1 MPRLQVRRQ
10 GRLRPADDQD
20 RHAEH
25 DESPQ
30 SDAES
35 KGATPHLQY
44 VVVIHLI
51 PPQTDRPNINSGAE
65 VDSDYYISCEEADV
79 NQRAA
84 PLAHSATMGSVITL
98 GAIKSATGHD
108 AIGQFVEE
116 RILPGTDWNLV
127 RVRRKSTRLEP
138 PHAYWV
144 TYRVILGRG
153 DLVFP
158 EADADPVLESVGSSA
173 IDSGL
178 GALPLEEPA
187 GEGESELPEP
197 AWSEQRELRLAARGV
212 FAGAI
217 WASYRK
223 RIVDVY
229 GGRPCEPLTDLGYPV
244 VFDEQQMVV
253 WFYPVDPNL
262 PGLWRSASEEEV
274 LRLFRNH
281 SGEILG
287 MPGRASVS
295 AVSIELARY
304 LPEISAII
312 RYDIKADPAEASKT
326 VFGKVQPGDRG
337 AESNRVMGEIWR
349 AAELSGGRLAVPRP
363 LGYHPAFELYLQ
375 EAVPGEAIGSDRTKP
390 EFLPSVLHAAD
401 ALASLHE
408 SGIATDKTLPLE
420 TEIGRLDKTLDQFV
434 LVHPKAYFLLRE
446 LLVHVRER
454 LKKTPDEDWLPTH
467 GDYKYDQILHNDGA
481 FSLIDFDYF
490 ARAENSFDLA
500 KYCAYVVPSAPLG
513 WEQSVAAEA
522 ARSAFLQRY
531 RERRPAA
538 TLRRLPIY
546 EAVFL
551 GQRAMTMMWI
561 QARGWDKAAESLL
574 VMAMERLKSRAP

>member
-1 MPRLQVRRQ
+1 M
-10 GRLRPADDQD
+10 
-20 RHAEH
+20 
-25 DESPQ
+25 
-30 SDAES
+30 
-35 KGATPHLQY
+35 
-44 VVVIHLI
+44 
-51 PPQTDRPNINSGAE
+51 
-65 VDSDYYISCEEADV
+65 
-79 NQRAA
+79 
-84 PLAHSATMGSVITL
+84 ITL
-98 GAIKSATGHD
+98 GTIKSATGHD

-144 TYRVILGRG
+144 TYRVLLGRG

-158 EADADPVLESVGSSA
+158 EPDADPVLEPAGVMA
-173 IDSGL
+173 TESGP
-178 GALPLEEPA
+178 GALPLVGSTGEE
-187 GEGESELPEP
+187 EDELPEP
-197 AWSEQRELRLAARGV
+197 TWSEQRELRLAARGI
-212 FAGAI
+212 FDSELWGR
-217 WASYRK
+217 YRQ
-223 RIVDVY
+223 RIVEVY
-229 GGRPCEPLTDLGYPV
+229 GNRPCEPLTNLGYPV
-244 VFDEQQMVV
+244 VFDETQMVV

-262 PGLWRSASEEEV
+262 PGLWRSAREEEV

-287 MPGRASVS
+287 TPGRATISGVTLD
-295 AVSIELARY
+295 LARY

-312 RYDIKADPAEASKT
+312 RYDIRTDPEESAKT
-326 VFGKVQPGDRG
+326 IFGKVQPGGRG
-337 AESNRVMGEIWR
+337 AESNRVMTEIWK
-349 AAELSGGRLAVPRP
+349 AAERSGGRLAVPRP

-375 EAVPGEAIGSDRTKP
+375 ESVPGEAIGSDRTKP

-401 ALASLHE
+401 ALAALHD
-408 SGIATDKTLPLE
+408 SGIATDKELPFE

-434 LVHPKAYFLLRE
+434 LVHPKAFFLLRE
-446 LLVHVRER
+446 LLVHVREKLR
-454 LKKTPDEDWLPTH
+454 KTPGEDWLPTH
-467 GDYKYDQILHNDGA
+467 GDYKYDQILHHEGA

-490 ARAENSFDLA
+490 ALAENSFDLA

-522 ARSAFLQRY
+522 ARTAFLRRY

-538 TLRRLPIY
+538 TLQRLPIY

-574 VMAMERLKSRAP
+574 VMAMERLKSRTP

>member
-1 MPRLQVRRQ
+1 M
-10 GRLRPADDQD
+10 
-20 RHAEH
+20 
-25 DESPQ
+25 
-30 SDAES
+30 
-35 KGATPHLQY
+35 
-44 VVVIHLI
+44 
-51 PPQTDRPNINSGAE
+51 
-65 VDSDYYISCEEADV
+65 IS
-79 NQRAA
+79 
-84 PLAHSATMGSVITL
+84 L
-98 GAIKSATGHD
+98 GTIKSATGHE
-108 AIGQFVEE
+108 AVGQFVQE

-127 RVRRKSTRLEP
+127 RLRRKSTRLEP

-144 TYRVILGRG
+144 TYRVLLGRG

-158 EADADPVLESVGSSA
+158 EPDADPVLE
-173 IDSGL
+173 
-178 GALPLEEPA
+178 PA
-187 GEGESELPEP
+187 GDAASDGTLAIVESAGDGEAELGDP

-212 FAGAI
+212 FDSEI
-217 WASYRK
+217 WAGYRK
-223 RIVDVY
+223 RIVEIY
-229 GGRPCEPLTDLGYPV
+229 GNRACEPLTDLGYPV
-244 VFDEQQMVV
+244 VFDETQMVV

-262 PGLWRSASEEEV
+262 PGLWRSAREEDV
-274 LRLFRNH
+274 LQLFRSH
-281 SGEILG
+281 SSEILG
-287 MPGRASVS
+287 TSGRATIRGVTLD
-295 AVSIELARY
+295 LARY

-312 RYDIKADPAEASKT
+312 RYEIKADPEEASKT
-326 VFGKVQPGDRG
+326 IFGKVQTGGRG
-337 AESNRVMGEIWR
+337 AESNRIMTEIWK
-349 AAELSGGRLAVPRP
+349 AAERSGGRLVVPKP

-375 EAVPGEAIGSDRTKP
+375 DSVPGEAIGSDRTKP

-408 SGIATDKTLPLE
+408 SGIATDKKLPLE

-446 LLVHVRER
+446 LLVHVREK
-454 LKKTPDEDWLPTH
+454 LKKTPGEDWLPTH
-467 GDYKYDQILHNDGA
+467 GDYKYDQILHHEGA
-481 FSLIDFDYF
+481 FSLIDFDSF
-490 ARAENSFDLA
+490 ALAENSFDLA

-574 VMAMERLKSRAP
+574 VMAMERLKSRPT

>member
-1 MPRLQVRRQ
+1 MP
-10 GRLRPADDQD
+10 
-20 RHAEH
+20 
-25 DESPQ
+25 
-30 SDAES
+30 
-35 KGATPHLQY
+35 
-44 VVVIHLI
+44 
-51 PPQTDRPNINSGAE
+51 
-65 VDSDYYISCEEADV
+65 
-79 NQRAA
+79 
-84 PLAHSATMGSVITL
+84 HSATMGTRMITL
-98 GAIKSATGHD
+98 GTIKSATGHD

-153 DLVFP
+153 DLVYP
-158 EADADPVLESVGSSA
+158 EPDADPVLEAAPAAGADPAVGTP
-173 IDSGL
+173 
-178 GALPLEEPA
+178 ALDGVP
-187 GEGESELPEP
+187 GEDEGELPEP

-212 FAGAI
+212 FDTETWVG
-217 WASYRK
+217 YRK
-223 RIVDVY
+223 RILDVY
-229 GGRPCEPLTDLGYPV
+229 GNRPCEPLTGLGYPV
-244 VFDEQQMVV
+244 VFDETQMVV

-262 PGLWRSASEEEV
+262 PGLWRSAREEEV
-274 LRLFRNH
+274 LQLFRNH
-281 SGEILG
+281 LSQILDE
-287 MPGRASVS
+287 PARAAINGV
-295 AVSIELARY
+295 ALELARY

-312 RYDIKADPAEASKT
+312 RYDIRTDPEEASRT
-326 VFGKVQPGDRG
+326 IFGKVQSGGRG
-337 AESNRVMGEIWR
+337 AESNRVMNDIWK
-349 AAELSGGRLAVPRP
+349 AAEQSGGRLVVPRP

-375 EAVPGEAIGSDRTKP
+375 ASVPGEAIGSDRTKP

-408 SGIATDKTLPLE
+408 SGIATDKKLSFE

-434 LVHPKAYFLLRE
+434 LVHPKAFFLLRE
-446 LLVHVRER
+446 LLTHIREK
-454 LKKTPDEDWLPTH
+454 LKKTPGEDWLPTH
-467 GDYKYDQILHNDGA
+467 GDYKYDQILHHEGA

-490 ARAENSFDLA
+490 GQAENSFDLA

-522 ARSAFLQRY
+522 ARSAFLERY
-531 RERRPAA
+531 RELRPGA
-538 TLRRLPIY
+538 TLQRLPIY

-561 QARGWDKAAESLL
+561 QARDWDKAAESLL